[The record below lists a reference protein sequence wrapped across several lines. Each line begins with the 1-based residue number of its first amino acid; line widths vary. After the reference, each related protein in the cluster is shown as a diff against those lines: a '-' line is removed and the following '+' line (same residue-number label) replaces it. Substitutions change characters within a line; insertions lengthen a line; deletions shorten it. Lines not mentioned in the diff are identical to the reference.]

1 MFVVFIARQPSLP
14 RASRSATC
22 LPAEYDEGI
31 SILLVFSNILE
42 IRIIG
47 AGARIMSRQRPLV
60 AEFVL
65 ECRARTKVGYQWR

>member
-22 LPAEYDEGI
+22 MPAEYDEG
-31 SILLVFSNILE
+31 SEHFVGFWNIPE